1 MSIFSNTTWNIV
13 GNGFPGVLN
22 INDNPNATP
31 PLSGDIYGDK
41 LVDGS
46 IVITGNAIS
55 FTRQGNGF
63 QQMWSGTAVSVG
75 GGVDSIWSI
84 MGMFTH
90 RQGGQQSGP
99 FLWGGSSELIPG

>member
-1 MSIFSNTTWNIV
+1 MSVFSNTTSNII

-22 INDNPNATP
+22 INDNPNAAP
-31 PLSGDIYGDK
+31 PLSGDLYSDP
-41 LVDGS
+41 LVG
-46 IVITGNAIS
+46 IVITGNQIS

-75 GGVDSIWSI
+75 GGGGVNSIWSI

-90 RQGGQQSGP
+90 RQGGQQAGP

>member
-1 MSIFSNTTWNIV
+1 MSVFSNTTWNII

-22 INDNPNATP
+22 INDDPNAVP
-31 PLSGDIYGDK
+31 PLSGTIYNDP
-41 LVDGS
+41 LVG
-46 IVITGNAIS
+46 IVITGNQIS
-55 FTRQGNGF
+55 FTRQDKNKQF
-63 QQMWSGTAVSVG
+63 QQLWSGTAVSVG

-90 RQGGQQSGP
+90 RQGGQQTGP